1 MSRRFHLGINR
12 VSPQRFRSH
21 LQFLGDSGL
30 SIIPLRGLSEGSPAN
45 SVCLTF
51 DDGYASFYDE
61 VLPILSEGRL
71 PATLFVI
78 SDYIGRANDW
88 DVTLGLNR
96 RRHLDWDQIRE
107 AADRGIEIGSHGRT
121 HRDLS
126 RLAPGEMRRELEGSK
141 KTLEDRL
148 GREVSSLALPFG
160 AATLEVFLC
169 ARELGYRE
177 ICGGMPG
184 LKGPLPGVLP
194 RMPVYRGDTTRA
206 LRRKLE
212 MTPGERLRLNLLQS
226 CSMATRWLKQ
236 RTG

>member
-1 MSRRFHLGINR
+1 M
-12 VSPQRFRSH
+12 
-21 LQFLGDSGL
+21 
-30 SIIPLRGLSEGSPAN
+30 
-45 SVCLTF
+45 
-51 DDGYASFYDE
+51 
-61 VLPILSEGRL
+61 
-71 PATLFVI
+71 I
-78 SDYIGRANDW
+78 SDYAGRANDW

-107 AADRGIEIGSHGRT
+107 AANRGIEIGSHGRT

-126 RLAPGEMRRELEGSK
+126 RLAPGELRSELEGSK

-177 ICGGMPG
+177 ICGGMPFRPG
-184 LKGPLPGVLP
+184 GILPGVLP
-194 RMPVYRGDTTRA
+194 RMPVYRGDTARA

-212 MTPGERLRLNLLQS
+212 MTLGERLRLNLLQR
-226 CSMATRWLKQ
+226 CSVATRWLKR